1 MLATAQDNTWERIE
15 QEPVEAAN
23 PDAKYLLPDAVPV
36 VDGKVCW
43 TTTISAPGKSA
54 QQIFDILLAQLQKM
68 VKEPNQIAGSAI
80 VVNDTQKHDLGA
92 VFHEWLVFKSA
103 ALSFDRT
110 KFNFTL
116 EAKCSNEKVEVIIF
130 TLEAKCSNEKVEVI
144 MSRITYD
151 YDLDRD
157 PKHYTAEEWIT
168 DENAVNKD
176 HTKLYPLS
184 AKFRRKTIDRKDYIF
199 NKFNTLLNDK

>member
-1 MLATAQDNTWERIE
+1 MRKYIFAILMALPLLASAQDNTWERIE

-54 QQIFDILLAQLQKM
+54 KEIYDILLAQLEKM
-68 VKEPNQIAGSAI
+68 VKEPNQIEGSAI
-80 VVNDTQKHDLGA
+80 VVNDTQKYELGA

-103 ALSFDRT
+103 SLSFDRT
-110 KFNFTL
+110 RFNFVI
-116 EAKCSNEKVEVIIF
+116 EVDCSNEKAVV
-130 TLEAKCSNEKVEVI
+130 KMN
-144 MSRITYD
+144 RITYD

-168 DENAVNKD
+168 DKNAVNKA
-176 HTKLYPLS
+176 HTKLYPLP
-184 AKFRRKTIDRKDYIF
+184 AKFRRKTIDRKDFIF
-199 NKFNTLLNDK
+199 NKFNTLLNEKK

>member
-1 MLATAQDNTWERIE
+1 MRKYFFALLMALPLLATAQDNTWERIE

-23 PDAKYLLPDAVPV
+23 PDAKYLVPDAVPV
-36 VDGKVCW
+36 VNGKVCW

-54 QQIFDILLAQLQKM
+54 QQIYDILLVQLEKM
-68 VKEPNQIAGSAI
+68 VKEPNQIEGS
-80 VVNDTQKHDLGA
+80 VVVEKDTKNHRLGA

-103 ALSFDRT
+103 SLSFDRT
-110 KFNFTL
+110 KFNFTI
-116 EAKCSNEKVEVIIF
+116 EVKCFQEK
-130 TLEAKCSNEKVEVI
+130 AEVI

-168 DENAVNKD
+168 DKYAVNKD

-184 AKFRRKTIDRKDYIF
+184 NKFRRKTIDRKDFIF
-199 NKFNTLLNDK
+199 NKFNALLNDKK

>member
-1 MLATAQDNTWERIE
+1 MRKYFFAILMALPMLATAQDNTWERIE

-68 VKEPNQIAGSAI
+68 VKEPNQIAGS
-80 VVNDTQKHDLGA
+80 
-92 VFHEWLVFKSA
+92 HEWLVFKSA
-103 ALSFDRT
+103 SLSFDRT
-110 KFNFTL
+110 KFN
-116 EAKCSNEKVEVIIF
+116 F

>member
-1 MLATAQDNTWERIE
+1 MKKILIAILTLIPMLATAQDNTWERIE

-23 PDAKYLLPDAVPV
+23 PDAKYLVPDAVPV

-54 QQIFDILLAQLQKM
+54 QQIYDILLAQLEKM
-68 VKEPNQIAGSAI
+68 VKEPNQIEGSAI
-80 VVNDTQKHDLGA
+80 VVKDTQKHELGA

-103 ALSFDRT
+103 SLSFDRT
-110 KFNFTL
+110 RFNFVI
-116 EAKCSNEKVEVIIF
+116 EVDCSNEKAKVII
-130 TLEAKCSNEKVEVI
+130 N
-144 MSRITYD
+144 RITYD

-168 DENAVNKD
+168 DEYAVNKK

-184 AKFRRKTIDRKDYIF
+184 AKFRRKTIDRKDFIF
-199 NKFNTLLNDK
+199 NKFETLLNAK